1 MAGTQQ
7 YFYKQNRL
15 KLLRAFCSAAQLG
28 SISAAAERLFLSQP
42 TISLQIQSLERELDV
57 TLFER
62 HGPKIKLTPEGNVF
76 YRLAQPLLERFN
88 KLEQSFKA
96 SIGQLDGG
104 ELDIAAGEST
114 ILYILPEF
122 LKQFVGMYPGVKLN
136 LHNVTGRD
144 GMNILRADNADFAI
158 GSMIHM
164 PDDMVYQPIWHF
176 KPTLIMPADHPL
188 EKIKSPT
195 LEQISEYGLIL
206 PPRHLATWRVIQAE
220 FEKHG
225 AILNVT
231 LEAGGWEVIKRYVEL
246 GLGISIVTDICLRDT
261 DKVVRKPLLNYFPQ
275 RSYGIVVR
283 KGKFL
288 TPQAKRFIK
297 MIDESFFQNEEFIK
311 KSGID

>member
-1 MAGTQQ
+1 MAGSQQ

-42 TISLQIQSLERELDV
+42 TVSLQIQSLERELDA

-62 HGPKIKLTPEGNVF
+62 HGPKIKLTPEGEVF

-96 SIGQLDGG
+96 NIGQLDGG
-104 ELDIAAGEST
+104 ELDVAAGEST

-122 LKQFVGMYPGVKLN
+122 LQKFVGAYPSVKMN

-144 GMNILRADNADFAI
+144 GMNMLRSDDADFAV
-158 GSMIHM
+158 GSMIHV

-176 KPTLIMPADHPL
+176 KPTLITPLDHPL
-188 EKIKSPT
+188 TKIKSPT

-206 PPRHLATWRVIQAE
+206 PPRHLATWRVIEAE
-220 FEKHG
+220 FEKHD
-225 AILNVT
+225 AKLNVS
-231 LEAGGWEVIKRYVEL
+231 LEAGGWEVIKRYVEM
-246 GLGISIVTDICLRDT
+246 GLGISIVTDVCLGES
-261 DKVVRKPLLNYFPQ
+261 DKLIRKPLLEYFPQ

-288 TPQAKRFIK
+288 TPQAKRFID
-297 MIDESFFQNEEFIK
+297 MIDENFFKNQEFIE